1 MLQWDISLGSQLCN
15 KTDNRFI
22 LLLLMGPIGIL
33 EKKAGGKEQQ
43 KHVPMICS
51 VPAHQFCCF
60 QSDSHFKIQCF
71 SYVSLDIYPFELPYK
86 GSISRAEVLGGPT
99 KFRAARILPLGSN
112 CPLSCS
118 CQSHGNHCETPEPW
132 NTSARGNPSKKHG
145 KGFEKKSKWIPGSS
159 DHCGRSY
166 DLRRK
171 FLNPA
176 LAAVP
181 EVTQIQFLLLSQEP
195 LRAKTY
201 SFSALCFLQR
211 VIFLMTEGWFSLP
224 HHLINDWNSWAC
236 KEGLGSHLTS
246 TDSGEKSSEHNTQ
259 ETRSWSSSLARSH
272 GLEPGGC
279 VSQMSCLWCTP
290 AGLE

>member
-43 KHVPMICS
+43 KHVRMICF

-71 SYVSLDIYPFELPYK
+71 SYVSLDIYPFELLCK
-86 GSISRAEVLGGPT
+86 GNISRAEVLGGPIN
-99 KFRAARILPLGSN
+99 FRAARILPLGSN

-118 CQSHGNHCETPEPW
+118 CQSHGNHCETSMPW
-132 NTSARGNPSKKHG
+132 NSSARGDLPKSMEKILK
-145 KGFEKKSKWIPGSS
+145 KKSKWNPGSP

-166 DLRRK
+166 YLRRK

-181 EVTQIQFLLLSQEP
+181 EVTQVHSLLLSQRHWEQR
-195 LRAKTY
+195 LICV
-201 SFSALCFLQR
+201 ALGEQR
-211 VIFLMTEGWFSLP
+211 MIFLKKKGWSSLP
-224 HHLINDWNSWAC
+224 HSQINDWNSCAW
-236 KEGLGSHLTS
+236 KDGLGSHLT
-246 TDSGEKSSEHNTQ
+246 Q
-259 ETRSWSSSLARSH
+259 F
-272 GLEPGGC
+272 
-279 VSQMSCLWCTP
+279 
-290 AGLE
+290 